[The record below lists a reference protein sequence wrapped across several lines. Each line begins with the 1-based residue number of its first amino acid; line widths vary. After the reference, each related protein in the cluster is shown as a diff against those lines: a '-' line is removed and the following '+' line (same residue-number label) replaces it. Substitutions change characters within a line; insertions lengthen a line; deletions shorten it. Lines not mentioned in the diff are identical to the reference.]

1 MEPAQ
6 NMTPNQPMNV
16 FSRIVNIFISPA
28 ETFQTLAV
36 KPDWI
41 TPLILT
47 LAVFLTVGILMK
59 DVIQKEQEKAVR
71 EKIMTMSEIADSQK
85 EQVAEMQVGM
95 MKKFWFVGVA
105 IGLVV
110 IGGVFF
116 LGGLF
121 LRLGANKFLGGS
133 VSYPVVL
140 SVLGYSRL
148 IEILA
153 TLVKLPAM
161 ITKNTMRVDTGL
173 GILVPDASITSMS
186 YTLLSKIDLFT
197 AWQLVVLIIGVSV
210 IYKSAR
216 IKSAM
221 LVIGLWL
228 LWILAQT
235 GLAAIGLKFG

>member
-6 NMTPNQPMNV
+6 NMTPGPSMNV
-16 FSRIVNIFISPA
+16 FSRIINIFISPV
-28 ETFQTLAV
+28 ETFQSLAT

-85 EQVAEMQVGM
+85 EQVVEMQVGM

-105 IGLVV
+105 VGVIL

-121 LRLGANKFLGGS
+121 LRLGANKFFGAT
-133 VSYPVVL
+133 VAYPVVL

-153 TLVKLPAM
+153 SLVKLPAM
-161 ITKNTMRVDTGL
+161 VTRNTMRVDTGL
-173 GILVPDASITSMS
+173 GILIPDASITSMS

-197 AWQLVVLIIGVSV
+197 CWQLAVLIIGVSV
-210 IYKSAR
+210 IYKSPKM
-216 IKSAM
+216 KSAI

-228 LWILAQT
+228 VWVLTQT